1 MSRQTSLINRPETA
15 DMMELG
21 QGVKKVEWVTDSRSP
36 LCGTFIVYLEDHTF
50 GTLIRSRLSKDE
62 RVAFVGYRVPHPLEN
77 KLEIRLRC
85 KVDSPFTVM
94 LNAISSARVNV
105 SHLKKVYLS
114 ALREKGT
121 KA

>member
-1 MSRQTSLINRPETA
+1 MMRQTPLINRPEMA

-21 QGVKKVEWVTDSRSP
+21 QGVKKVEWITDSRSP
-36 LCGTFIVYLEDHTF
+36 LSGTFIVYLEDHTF

-62 RVAFVGYRVPHPLEN
+62 RVAFVGYRMPHPLEN

-94 LNAISSARVNV
+94 LNAISSVRLNIG
-105 SHLKKVYLS
+105 HLKKVYLS
-114 ALREKGT
+114 TLREKG
-121 KA
+121 ARL